1 MSAFIFRA
9 YDQAELDRQMNARG
23 TVADIT
29 PIIADYAQESAR
41 CRAELSCVIGV
52 KYGPKPEERLDIFPA
67 PGKTRAPVH
76 VFIHGGYWRLLDASD
91 SSFMART
98 LTAAGACVVAINY
111 GLAPATSLGE
121 IVRQCAAALGWVAA
135 NIAHHGGDP
144 GNIHLS
150 GSSAGGHLAAMM
162 LAPDWQRAGGIPA
175 DAIRSVL
182 PMSGLHD
189 LEPVQKSNCNAWLH
203 LDAAEARRLSPIHHL
218 PVVPVPLLVAYAPS
232 ETEEF
237 KRQSEVYAAASAA
250 LGAEVSVLVEPGT
263 NHFDLPLKLMDDRS
277 ALFAGAA
284 RLMGL

>member
-1 MSAFIFRA
+1 MGNFIFRA
-9 YDQAELDRQMNARG
+9 CDQAELDRQMNARG
-23 TVADIT
+23 TVTDIA

-41 CRAELSCVIGV
+41 CRAELPCAIGV

-67 PGKTRAPVH
+67 PGKARAPVY

-98 LTAAGACVVAINY
+98 LTAAGACVVSVNY
-111 GLAPATSLGE
+111 GLAPATPLRE
-121 IVRQCAAALGWVAA
+121 IVRQCAAALGWVVA
-135 NIAHHGGDP
+135 NIASYGGDA
-144 GNIHLS
+144 GNIHVS

-175 DAIRSVL
+175 GAIRSAS

-189 LEPVQKSNCNAWLH
+189 LEPVQKSNCNDWLH

-218 PVVPVPLLVAYAPS
+218 PAVPVPLLVAYAPS

-250 LGAEVSVLVEPGT
+250 RGAEVSVLVEPGT

-277 ALFAGAA
+277 ALFAGTA